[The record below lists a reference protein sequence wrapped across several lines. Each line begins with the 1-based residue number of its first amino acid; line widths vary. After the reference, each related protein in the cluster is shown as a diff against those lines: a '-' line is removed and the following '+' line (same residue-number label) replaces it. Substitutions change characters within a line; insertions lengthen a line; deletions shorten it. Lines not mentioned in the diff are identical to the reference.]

1 MGAFSIVIGAS
12 FTNRGSLKPHSLASR
27 RKSFQYNAPKFDNVI
42 DSASTVEKE
51 NLEIVRRKLE
61 EKEVR
66 KEGRKQGRSEGRK
79 ERRKEGSKEGR
90 K

>member
-12 FTNRGSLKPHSLASR
+12 FTNRGSLNPHSLASR

-51 NLEIVRRKLE
+51 SFEIVR
-61 EKEVR
+61 R
-66 KEGRKQGRSEGRK
+66 KEGRKQGSK
-79 ERRKEGSKEGR
+79 DWSKEVKKQGR
-90 K
+90 

>member
-51 NLEIVRRKLE
+51 NLEIVCRKLGE
-61 EKEVR
+61 
-66 KEGRKQGRSEGRK
+66 KEGRKVGRK
-79 ERRKEGSKEGR
+79 EARKVAKIGVK